1 MRWIDM
7 HCDTVSE
14 IYKNRKGTLMKNT
27 LCVDMERLERAGAQ
41 MQFFACFVNL
51 KEQICGMQM
60 KRKQRIRVSIYKMQM
75 EQVKIRKVKT
85 EHIRRFAG

>member
-51 KEQICGMQM
+51 KDYNIDKKSEKC
-60 KRKQRIRVSIYKMQM
+60 
-75 EQVKIRKVKT
+75 ENCT
-85 EHIRRFAG
+85 EEFHRTQ

>member
-51 KEQICGMQM
+51 KDYRTDLRYADE
-60 KRKQRIRVSIYKMQM
+60 RIRVSIYKMQM

>member
-41 MQFFACFVNL
+41 MQFFACSVIF
-51 KEQICGMQM
+51 
-60 KRKQRIRVSIYKMQM
+60 
-75 EQVKIRKVKT
+75 
-85 EHIRRFAG
+85 

>member
-27 LCVDMERLERAGAQ
+27 LCVDMERLERGERRCS
-41 MQFFACFVNL
+41 FL
-51 KEQICGMQM
+51 
-60 KRKQRIRVSIYKMQM
+60 RVL
-75 EQVKIRKVKT
+75 
-85 EHIRRFAG
+85 